1 MAYTQDDIIAL
12 KAAIASGAR
21 KVKFGSGPDSRE
33 VEYRT
38 LADMKATLAEM
49 TAEISPAAPQP
60 IRTSFVSHSR
70 D

>member
-1 MAYTQDDIIAL
+1 MAYTQDDINAL

-38 LADMKATLAEM
+38 LADMRATLAEM
-49 TAEISPAAPQP
+49 TAEISPVAPQP